1 MNRIEEI
8 QARVGKHGKSVLSY
22 TTDFVEWSA
31 RKNLAVAED
40 VAEFTVKQMRL
51 PLKADGLADY
61 GKDLRVSYSKFGGV
75 LKRHG
80 GDYVA
85 KFKDIPE
92 EVRAIF
98 APKKTVKRKA
108 PAKAKAKATKPK
120 AAKKAKVKVAKPKA
134 TKAVMAKAAEPKA
147 VKTVEVTAKA

>member
-1 MNRIEEI
+1 MNRIEEF
-8 QARVGKHGKSVLSY
+8 QTRVGQHGKSVLSY

-40 VAEFTVKQMRL
+40 FAEFTVKQMRL
-51 PLKADGLADY
+51 PMKADGLADY
-61 GKDLRVSYSKFGGV
+61 SKDLRVSYSKFGGV

-98 APKKTVKRKA
+98 APKKTAKRKA
-108 PAKAKAKATKPK
+108 SPKAKVAKPK
-120 AAKKAKVKVAKPKA
+120 AARTAKAKVAKPKA
-134 TKAVMAKAAEPKA
+134 TKSVKTEVAKPVAT
-147 VKTVEVTAKA
+147 KTVEVEAKA

>member
-1 MNRIEEI
+1 MNRIEKI
-8 QARVGKHGKSVLSY
+8 QARVGKHGKSVFSY

-31 RKNLAVAED
+31 RKNIAVAED
-40 VAEFTVKQMRL
+40 VAKFTVKQMRL
-51 PLKADGLADY
+51 PLKADGFADY
-61 GKDLRVSYSKFGGV
+61 SKDLRVSYSKFGGV

-98 APKKTVKRKA
+98 APKKTAKRKA
-108 PAKAKAKATKPK
+108 PAKAKATKARAT
-120 AAKKAKVKVAKPKA
+120 KKAKAKVAKPKV
-134 TKAVMAKAAEPKA
+134 TK
-147 VKTVEVTAKA
+147 TVTAKAVEPKAIKKVAVEAKA

>member
-1 MNRIEEI
+1 MNRIEKI

-51 PLKADGLADY
+51 PMKADGLADY
-61 GKDLRVSYSKFGGV
+61 GKDLRVSYGKFGGV

-108 PAKAKAKATKPK
+108 PAKAKATKPK
-120 AAKKAKVKVAKPKA
+120 TAKKAKAKVAKPKV
-134 TKAVMAKAAEPKA
+134 TKTVMAKTAEPKA
-147 VKTVEVTAKA
+147 IKTVKVEAKA